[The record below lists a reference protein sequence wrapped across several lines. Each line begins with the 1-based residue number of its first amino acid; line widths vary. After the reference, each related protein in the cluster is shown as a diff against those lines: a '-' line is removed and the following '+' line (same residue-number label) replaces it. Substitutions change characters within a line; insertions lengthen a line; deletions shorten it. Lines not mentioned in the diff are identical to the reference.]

1 MYMEKRFSVI
11 SYARIITETTMSTL
25 LYKALIEADV
35 SETTAT
41 DAAEELDNYK
51 VDVTSLRHDV
61 TILKTK
67 VDTLLIGVGL
77 LIALGIFDKF
87 L

>member
-1 MYMEKRFSVI
+1 
-11 SYARIITETTMSTL
+11 MSTL

-35 SETTAT
+35 SETSAT
-41 DAAEELDNYK
+41 NAAQELDSYK
-51 VDVTSLRHDV
+51 VDVTSMRHDV

-67 VDTLLIGVGL
+67 VDTLLTGVGL
-77 LIALGIFDKF
+77 LIALGVFDKF

>member
-1 MYMEKRFSVI
+1 MEKRFSVI

>member
-1 MYMEKRFSVI
+1 
-11 SYARIITETTMSTL
+11 MSTL

-41 DAAEELDNYK
+41 DAAGELDNYK

-61 TILKTK
+61 SILKTK

>member
-1 MYMEKRFSVI
+1 
-11 SYARIITETTMSTL
+11 MSTL

-41 DAAEELDNYK
+41 GAAEELDNYK

-77 LIALGIFDKF
+77 LITLGIFDKF